1 MLKSRFSNYND
12 GIVYIVKKKP
22 KSTDFNAAKNALS
35 RDDLEEV
42 VKLAYEEKSKRD
54 EDIEFASSQGR
65 TLSFKIKTRSYKV
78 DPMLK
83 AIVGDTLYS
92 IIKLDHDRAK
102 QEMYIYLEEERKLS
116 DEVNT

>member
-1 MLKSRFSNYND
+1 MLKSRFSLYND
-12 GIVYIVKKKP
+12 GIVYIVRKKP
-22 KSTDFNAAKNALS
+22 KSTNFNAAKNALS

-54 EDIEFASSQGR
+54 EDVEFASSQGR
-65 TLSFKIKTRSYKV
+65 TLSLKIKTRSYKV
-78 DPMLK
+78 DPTLK
-83 AIVGDTLYS
+83 AIAGDTLYS

-116 DEVNT
+116 DGVNT

>member
-12 GIVYIVKKKP
+12 GIVYIVKKKQ

-65 TLSFKIKTRSYKV
+65 TLSLKIKTR
-78 DPMLK
+78 K
-83 AIVGDTLYS
+83 AIAGDTLYS

-116 DEVNT
+116 DGVNT

>member
-1 MLKSRFSNYND
+1 M
-12 GIVYIVKKKP
+12 
-22 KSTDFNAAKNALS
+22 
-35 RDDLEEV
+35 
-42 VKLAYEEKSKRD
+42 KR
-54 EDIEFASSQGR
+54 
-65 TLSFKIKTRSYKV
+65 RSYKV